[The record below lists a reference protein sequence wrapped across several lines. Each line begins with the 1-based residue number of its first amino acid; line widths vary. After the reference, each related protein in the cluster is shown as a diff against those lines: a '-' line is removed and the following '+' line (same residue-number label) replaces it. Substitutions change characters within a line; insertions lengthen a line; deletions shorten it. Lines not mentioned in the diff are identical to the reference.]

1 MMEIQIKPVDSN
13 NITKLQEICQSYIN
27 TFPKDE
33 RRDEA
38 GFRALA
44 RKEFFPIREIIRGE
58 DSVGYIIVWDL
69 SLCLFVEHFE
79 IYTSFRN
86 QNLGS
91 QVLNYLKNKFPL
103 VILES
108 EPDSLGELAS
118 RRLNFYQR
126 NGFVILDKS
135 YIQPAYSKDKIPVN
149 MYLLGTNMSDD
160 LCFVTEE
167 IKSKVYNS

>member
-1 MMEIQIKPVDSN
+1 MMEIQIKPVKSD
-13 NITKLQEICQSYIN
+13 NIAKLQEIYQSYIN

-38 GFRALA
+38 DFWALA
-44 RKEFFPIREIIRGE
+44 RKEFSPIREIKRGE

-91 QVLNYLKNKFPL
+91 QVLDYLKNKFPL
-103 VILES
+103 VILEL

-126 NGFVILDKS
+126 NGFVILDKN
-135 YIQPAYSKDKIPVN
+135 YIQPAYSKEKMPVN
-149 MYLLGTNMSDD
+149 MYLLGTDTPDD
-160 LCFVTEE
+160 LLLVVER
-167 IKSKVYNS
+167 IRDIVYK

>member
-1 MMEIQIKPVDSN
+1 MIEIQIKPVKSD
-13 NITKLQEICQSYIN
+13 NIAKLQEIYQSYIN

-38 GFRALA
+38 DFWALT
-44 RKEFFPIREIIRGE
+44 RKEFSPIREITRGE
-58 DSVGYIIVWDL
+58 ASVGYIIVWDL

-79 IYTSFRN
+79 IYTPFRN

-103 VILES
+103 IVLES

-126 NGFVILDKS
+126 NGFTVLDKS
-135 YIQPAYSKDKIPVN
+135 YIQPAYSEDKMPIN
-149 MYLLGTNMSDD
+149 MYLLGTNMPDD
-160 LCFVTEE
+160 LCIVTEE
-167 IKSKVYNS
+167 IKSKVYN

>member
-1 MMEIQIKPVDSN
+1 MMKIQIKPVNSN
-13 NITKLQEICQSYIN
+13 NITKLQEIYQSYIN

-38 GFRALA
+38 GFWALA
-44 RKEFFPIREIIRGE
+44 RKDFSPIREIIRGE

-108 EPDSLGELAS
+108 EPENLGELAS
-118 RRLNFYQR
+118 RRLEFYQR
-126 NGFVILDKS
+126 NGFVILDKN
-135 YIQPAYSKDKIPVN
+135 YIQPAYSKGKVPVN
-149 MYLLGTNMSDD
+149 LYLLGTNNPDD
-160 LCFVTEE
+160 LSFLVKE
-167 IKSKVYNS
+167 IRDIVYK

>member
-1 MMEIQIKPVDSN
+1 MMKIQIKPVNSN
-13 NITKLQEICQSYIN
+13 NITKLQEIYRSYIN

-38 GFRALA
+38 GFWALA
-44 RKEFFPIREIIRGE
+44 RKDFSPIREIIRGE

-108 EPDSLGELAS
+108 EPDGLGELAS

-126 NGFVILDKS
+126 NGFVILDKG
-135 YIQPAYSKDKIPVN
+135 YIQPAYSKDKKTLN
-149 MYLLGTNMSDD
+149 LYLLGTKVSND
-160 LCFVTEE
+160 LSLIVQE
-167 IKSKVYNS
+167 IKERVYM